1 MHFFGLVG
9 SLMFLVGLISIVVVG
24 VIKLTALIQNVPARL
39 LTDLPAFHLSLTF
52 MILGTLL
59 FVTGFLGELIVRNA
73 PERNNYIIE
82 EAI

>member
-9 SLMFLVGLISIVVVG
+9 SLMFIAGFIAVVIVGANKLFALTHGIPERLV
-24 VIKLTALIQNVPARL
+24 
-39 LTDLPAFHLSLTF
+39 TDQPAFYLSLVC

-59 FVTGFLGELIVRNA
+59 FLTGFLGELIARNA

-82 EAI
+82 EDV